1 MSSTG
6 SNVALRS
13 KNEKTGRLPPTS
25 IVYWLRLGFGALAG
39 VVYNVLGF
47 GQQGVG
53 VGTLGL
59 ISVGIGVYAVSV
71 ILVKNV
77 LGYGPEELKGPNKHV
92 SIGFGAFVIWMVFVT
107 ILVNTILNPHPP

>member
-1 MSSTG
+1 M
-6 SNVALRS
+6 VLRS
-13 KNEKTGRLPPTS
+13 KDEKTARLPPTS

-39 VVYNVLGF
+39 IIYNLLGF
-47 GQQGVG
+47 GQLGVG

-71 ILVKNV
+71 LLVKNV
-77 LGYGPEELKGPNKHV
+77 LGYGPSVLKGPNKHV

-107 ILVNTILNPHPP
+107 ILLNTILNPYPR

>member
-1 MSSTG
+1 M
-6 SNVALRS
+6 VLRS
-13 KNEKTGRLPPTS
+13 KDEKTGRLPPTS

-39 VVYNVLGF
+39 VIYNLLGF
-47 GQQGVG
+47 GQLGVG

-71 ILVKNV
+71 VLVKNV
-77 LGYGPEELKGPNKHV
+77 LGYGPSVLKGPNKHV

-107 ILVNTILNPHPP
+107 ILLNTILNPHPP

>member
-6 SNVALRS
+6 SNLALGS
-13 KNEKTGRLPPTS
+13 KNEKTSRLPPTS

-39 VVYNVLGF
+39 VVYNLLGF
-47 GQQGVG
+47 GQLGVA
-53 VGTLGL
+53 VGTLGI
-59 ISVGIGVYAVSV
+59 ISVGVGVYAVSV

-77 LGYGPEELKGPNKHV
+77 LGYGPTELKGPNKHV

-107 ILVNTILNPHPP
+107 ILVNTILNPSPR